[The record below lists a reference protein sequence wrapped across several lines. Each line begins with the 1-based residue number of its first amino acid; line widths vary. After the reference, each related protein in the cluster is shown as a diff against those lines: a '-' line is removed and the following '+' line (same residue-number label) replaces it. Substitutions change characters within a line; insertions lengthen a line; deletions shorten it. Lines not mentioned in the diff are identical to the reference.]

1 MRSAEISVNAI
12 RKKLSSQSYNCKSN
26 PHSQIK
32 FVFLS
37 SVGTKTFWHEKR
49 LIFFNQSVALAIHA
63 ISLSIP
69 YNAVAPRGLCFS
81 RQYPSLLFLKFQAD
95 AYSQQNPIKNF
106 LGNIQVLRWAMS
118 AVYSLSWESWL
129 AYVAFIE
136 GNFPQCGPQYIAV
149 FGGTIPLLV
158 RIMWALPMH
167 YQCHFLQYTQDII
180 MEFLLKI
187 HDYF

>member
-69 YNAVAPRGLCFS
+69 YNQLQLHLEAFVSLDNILAYEVPGRCLFTAEPNQKFS
-81 RQYPSLLFLKFQAD
+81 WEHSGIKVGNVCSLL
-95 AYSQQNPIKNF
+95 I
-106 LGNIQVLRWAMS
+106 I
-118 AVYSLSWESWL
+118 
-129 AYVAFIE
+129 
-136 GNFPQCGPQYIAV
+136 
-149 FGGTIPLLV
+149 V
-158 RIMWALPMH
+158 RIMAGICRV
-167 YQCHFLQYTQDII
+167 Y
-180 MEFLLKI
+180 
-187 HDYF
+187 